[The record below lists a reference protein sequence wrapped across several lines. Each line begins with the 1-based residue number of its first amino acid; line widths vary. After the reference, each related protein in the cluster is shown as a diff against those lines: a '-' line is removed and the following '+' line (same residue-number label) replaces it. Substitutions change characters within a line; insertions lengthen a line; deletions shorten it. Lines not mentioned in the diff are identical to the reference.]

1 MRWLFAGL
9 IALVASVGVALFAL
23 PDPGYVLIGFGKY
36 SLETT
41 LLVFA
46 VVLAVVYV
54 VLRMLAGL
62 WHVPARVRRWNYR
75 RESQRQRKLFD
86 SAVVELVE
94 GRPERAERRLARL
107 AYASETPLDV
117 YLSAAR
123 VANRIGAQDRRD
135 YYLQLALERNPK
147 AETAIALVQAELQ
160 LAQAQVD
167 QAQTTLTRLRALA
180 PRNSQVMR
188 LLMQLY
194 LQQKDWQQLRV
205 LLPELQRS
213 QILHSE
219 QWQRLAVQVYREQI
233 RALGASQDLEAIKSG
248 WKHLPSPMQRD
259 EALQSVYVQ
268 ELLRQGEHEYAEHV
282 LRDQLRQTWNPRL
295 VYRYGEVAAEDA
307 AAQLSVAEGWLAE
320 HPEDPV
326 LLLTLGKISLRN
338 ALWGKARSYLES
350 SIAQQPTP
358 EAYRLLGSLL
368 EQLQEPQQAAA
379 CYRQGIELVAQS
391 QAAPALAERPAR
403 PDSAAL
409 LEGPA

>member
-1 MRWLFAGL
+1 
-9 IALVASVGVALFAL
+9 
-23 PDPGYVLIGFGKY
+23 
-36 SLETT
+36 
-41 LLVFA
+41 
-46 VVLAVVYV
+46 
-54 VLRMLAGL
+54 
-62 WHVPARVRRWNYR
+62 
-75 RESQRQRKLFD
+75 
-86 SAVVELVE
+86 
-94 GRPERAERRLARL
+94 
-107 AYASETPLDV
+107 
-117 YLSAAR
+117 
-123 VANRIGAQDRRD
+123 
-135 YYLQLALERNPK
+135 
-147 AETAIALVQAELQ
+147 
-160 LAQAQVD
+160 
-167 QAQTTLTRLRALA
+167 
-180 PRNSQVMR
+180 
-188 LLMQLY
+188 
-194 LQQKDWQQLRV
+194 
-205 LLPELQRS
+205 
-213 QILHSE
+213 
-219 QWQRLAVQVYREQI
+219 
-233 RALGASQDLEAIKSG
+233 
-248 WKHLPSPMQRD
+248 
-259 EALQSVYVQ
+259 
-268 ELLRQGEHEYAEHV
+268 V